1 MCVCSSFYTEL
12 FLKVVADIGY
22 EYLTFDL
29 FLRFQIPGTL
39 TSIFGGWKP
48 SRVSWRLEG
57 NVIYTRNASRWL
69 QKSPAGV
76 NKRGK
81 SWRDRRARRMM
92 RKLWYINRFGD
103 YALRSQ
109 LLPRKFAIRT
119 CLSDT
124 SNEFPYRILNGFM
137 GVFYQGI
144 YQDACA
150 YLQLK
155 FQMSDLV
162 FLYMTV
168 NNILLLYKKM

>member
-1 MCVCSSFYTEL
+1 MCVCVCSSFYTEL

-29 FLRFQIPGTL
+29 FLRFQIPGTR
-39 TSIFGGWKP
+39 TSIFGGCKP
-48 SRVSWRLEG
+48 SRMSWRLEG

-124 SNEFPYRILNGFM
+124 SNEFPYRILNGR
-137 GVFYQGI
+137 
-144 YQDACA
+144 
-150 YLQLK
+150 
-155 FQMSDLV
+155 
-162 FLYMTV
+162 
-168 NNILLLYKKM
+168 ILLRNISRCMCVPTIKVSNEWLGFSVHDSKQYIATLQEM